1 VRALAIAWFVWSV
14 AFAAES
20 DPYRN
25 APPDGWV
32 DLAGIR
38 GVVLDVRY
46 HTSANFTGAPIPGYG
61 AAGAWLRAAPAQAIE
76 RVQHRLAAQGKALK
90 VYDAYRPL
98 RGTLAMVAWA
108 ERTGNV
114 ALLDDGYIA
123 RRSGHNRGHT
133 VDVSVVDATT
143 GVELDMG
150 TPWDTLTSAS
160 HTRAATGDALAHRLL
175 LKEVMEAEGWKAYW
189 KEWWHFTFPA
199 EGDPPA
205 RDVPYG
211 CSEPPEGEWT
221 APAGWARPGWERPP
235 ASTPLPCAGG

>member
-1 VRALAIAWFVWSV
+1 MRVVLLAWLGAVS
-14 AFAAES
+14 FAQ
-20 DPYRN
+20 
-25 APPDGWV
+25 PPDGWV
-32 DLAGIR
+32 DLARIP

-46 HTSANFTGAPIPGYG
+46 HTADNFTGAQLPGYG
-61 AAGAWLRAAPAQAIE
+61 APGAWLRAAPAEALE
-76 RVQHRLAAQGKALK
+76 RVHQRLAADGKAIK

-108 ERTGNV
+108 ERTGNE
-114 ALLDDGYIA
+114 ALLDQGYIA

-133 VDVSVVDATT
+133 VDVSVVDAAT

-175 LKEVMEAEGWKAYW
+175 LKDAMEAEGWKAYW
-189 KEWWHFTFPA
+189 KEWWHFTYPK

-205 RDVPYG
+205 RDVPYA
-211 CSEPPEGEWT
+211 CFEPDEGTWT
-221 APAGWARPGWERPP
+221 APTGWNRPGWIPAASPPP
-235 ASTPLPCAGG
+235 APCE